1 MSFLQPI
8 LLAGLPLALLPL
20 VIHLINRHRHRTVK
34 WAAMLFLLDARKM
47 NKGMARL
54 RQILILAMRVLAVAM
69 LIFAASRPLSGGIL
83 ALTGGKA
90 DTVIV
95 LLDRSASMEQQ
106 ILETGECKRL
116 AALDKLTD
124 LFEKTG
130 QSSEIV
136 LIDSASLKPVV
147 IDDSTN
153 LTELPQTEA
162 TSTAADI
169 PALLQMAID
178 YLVTNESGRTDIWV
192 ASDQRESDWKPASGR
207 WQSLRTELA
216 AQDNVRLFLLNF
228 PEASTSN
235 YSIQASNVQR
245 IRTPENLQLVLDL
258 KVSRENLN
266 EPLEEVTLPVEFII
280 NGTRTVEELLLIDR
294 EAILQGHT
302 ISLGNSDKRGWGQVS
317 LPADDN
323 LRDNISYLVF
333 DDPAPRKTV
342 IVSDDP
348 NTRDAIIAAAKAPVE
363 IGVTYDAIALDET
376 AAAQVPWQETALLF
390 WHAALP
396 SPDST
401 EATLLTQ
408 HVKSGRT
415 LIFLPPETSEAG
427 ERLFG
432 FSWGKWQESS
442 TTSLEVGWW
451 RTESELLA
459 NTRNGAPL
467 PIGDL
472 KLFKTRLFNSESQ
485 PLLKLESG
493 EPVISKLI
501 TDHLGPTAG
510 HVYIWGTL
518 PKTDHSTF
526 ATDGVAFFVM
536 LHRALDSGVN
546 SVSRAQSR
554 GAADGILPGGNATR
568 SLSSP
573 DEVPLQ
579 PDLLSGA
586 YEVTPLRG
594 DPILFAL
601 NRPDSEDLAKTLTDE
616 GIASLLEGVDYRQIS
631 DELGSGSS
639 LAAEV
644 WRAFLLAMALALI
657 AEAALCLPPKPEPEG
672 SRGPSLHLSPP
683 ASQ

>member
-1 MSFLQPI
+1 
-8 LLAGLPLALLPL
+8 
-20 VIHLINRHRHRTVK
+20 
-34 WAAMLFLLDARKM
+34 MLFLLDARKM

-54 RQILILAMRVLAVAM
+54 RQILILSMRVLAVAM

-83 ALTGGKA
+83 ALTGGEA

-106 ILETGECKRL
+106 ILETGESKRL

-124 LFEKTG
+124 LLEKTV

-136 LIDSASLKPVV
+136 LIDSATLKPVV

-153 LTELPQTEA
+153 LAELPQTDA

-169 PALLQMAID
+169 PALLQIAID

-192 ASDQRESDWKPASGR
+192 ASDQRESDWNPASGR
-207 WQSLRTELA
+207 WQSLRTKLA
-216 AQDNVRLFLLNF
+216 AQKNVRLFLLNF

-245 IRTPENLQLVLDL
+245 IQTPENLQLIFDIRVGREGLD
-258 KVSRENLN
+258 

-280 NGTRTVEELLLIDR
+280 NGTRTVQEVKLIDR
-294 EAILQGHT
+294 EAVLQGHT
-302 ISLGNSDKRGWGQVS
+302 LSLGNSDERGWGRVS

-348 NTRDAIIAAAKAPVE
+348 DTRDAIIAAAKAPVE
-363 IGVTYDAIALDET
+363 IGATYDAIALDET

-390 WHAALP
+390 WHPPLP

-401 EATLLTQ
+401 EAKLLTQ

-415 LIFLPPETSEAG
+415 LIFLPPETSEVG

-442 TTSLEVGWW
+442 KTPLEVGWW

-459 NTRNGAPL
+459 NTRNGAP
-467 PIGDL
+467 
-472 KLFKTRLFNSESQ
+472 
-485 PLLKLESG
+485 
-493 EPVISKLI
+493 
-501 TDHLGPTAG
+501 
-510 HVYIWGTL
+510 
-518 PKTDHSTF
+518 
-526 ATDGVAFFVM
+526 
-536 LHRALDSGVN
+536 
-546 SVSRAQSR
+546 
-554 GAADGILPGGNATR
+554 
-568 SLSSP
+568 
-573 DEVPLQ
+573 
-579 PDLLSGA
+579 
-586 YEVTPLRG
+586 
-594 DPILFAL
+594 
-601 NRPDSEDLAKTLTDE
+601 
-616 GIASLLEGVDYRQIS
+616 
-631 DELGSGSS
+631 
-639 LAAEV
+639 
-644 WRAFLLAMALALI
+644 
-657 AEAALCLPPKPEPEG
+657 CL
-672 SRGPSLHLSPP
+672 
-683 ASQ
+683 

>member
-1 MSFLQPI
+1 MSFLQPL

-20 VIHLINRHRHRTVK
+20 IIHLINRHRHRTVE

-69 LIFAASRPLSGGIL
+69 LIFAASRPLSGGIF

-106 ILETGECKRL
+106 ILETGESKRL

-124 LFEKTG
+124 LLEKTG

-136 LIDSASLKPVV
+136 LIDSATLKPVV

-153 LTELPQTEA
+153 LAELPQTDA

-169 PALLQMAID
+169 PALLQIAID

-192 ASDQRESDWKPASGR
+192 ASDQRKSDWNPASGR
-207 WQSLRTELA
+207 WQSLRTKLA

-228 PEASTSN
+228 PEASKSN

-245 IRTPENLQLVLDL
+245 IRTPENLQLIFDL
-258 KVSRENLN
+258 RVGRESVD
-266 EPLEEVTLPVEFII
+266 EPLEEVTLPVDFII
-280 NGTRTVEELLLIDR
+280 NGTRTVQEVTLIDR
-294 EAILQGHT
+294 EAVLQGHT
-302 ISLGNSDKRGWGQVS
+302 ISLGNSDERGWGRVS

-323 LRDNISYLVF
+323 PRDNISYLVF

-348 NTRDAIIAAAKAPVE
+348 DSRDAIIAAAKAPVE
-363 IGVTYDAIALDET
+363 IGATYDAIALDET

-390 WHAALP
+390 WHAPLP

-415 LIFLPPETSEAG
+415 LIFLPPETSEVG

-442 TTSLEVGWW
+442 RTPLEVGWW

-467 PIGDL
+467 PLGDL
-472 KLFKTRLFNSESQ
+472 KLFKTRLYKSESQ

-510 HVYIWGTL
+510 NIYIWGTL
-518 PKTDHSTF
+518 PRTDHSTF

-536 LHRALDSGVN
+536 LHRALDQGVN

-554 GAADGILPGGNATR
+554 DACDGTLPAVNALK

-573 DEVPLQ
+573 DQSPLH
-579 PDLLSGA
+579 PDLHAGA

-594 DPILFAL
+594 DPLLFAL
-601 NRPDSEDLAKTLTDE
+601 NRPNSEDSAKTLTSE
-616 GIASLLEGVDYRQIS
+616 GIKSLLEGVDYRQIS

-657 AEAALCLPPKPEPEG
+657 VEAALCLPPKPEPE
-672 SRGPSLHLSPP
+672 SLPLHLSPP
-683 ASQ
+683 ARQSS

>member
-1 MSFLQPI
+1 MSFLQPL

-20 VIHLINRHRHRTVK
+20 IIHLINRHRHRTVE

-54 RQILILAMRVLAVAM
+54 RQILILSMRVLAVAM

-83 ALTGGKA
+83 ALTGGEA

-106 ILETGECKRL
+106 ILETGESKRL

-124 LFEKTG
+124 LLEKTV
-130 QSSEIV
+130 QRSEIV
-136 LIDSASLKPVV
+136 LIDSATLKPVV

-153 LTELPQTEA
+153 LAELPQTDA

-169 PALLQMAID
+169 PALLQIAID

-192 ASDQRESDWKPASGR
+192 ASDQRESDWNPASGR
-207 WQSLRTELA
+207 WQSLRTKLA
-216 AQDNVRLFLLNF
+216 AQKNVRLFLLNF

-245 IRTPENLQLVLDL
+245 IRTPENLQLIFDLRVGREGLD
-258 KVSRENLN
+258 

-280 NGTRTVEELLLIDR
+280 NGTRTVQEVKLIDR
-294 EAILQGHT
+294 EAVLQGHT
-302 ISLGNSDKRGWGQVS
+302 LSLGNSDERGWGRVS

-348 NTRDAIIAAAKAPVE
+348 DTRDAIIAAAKAPVE
-363 IGVTYDAIALDET
+363 IGATYDAIALDET

-390 WHAALP
+390 WHPPLP

-401 EATLLTQ
+401 EAKLLTQ

-415 LIFLPPETSEAG
+415 LIFLPPETSEVG

-442 TTSLEVGWW
+442 KTPLEVGWW

-467 PIGDL
+467 PLGDL
-472 KLFKTRLFNSESQ
+472 KLSKTRFYKGESQ

-510 HVYIWGTL
+510 NIYIWGTL
-518 PKTDHSTF
+518 PRTDHSTF

-536 LHRALDSGVN
+536 LHRALDPGVN

-554 GAADGILPGGNATR
+554 DASDGTLPTVNVIR

-573 DEVPLQ
+573 DQSPLH
-579 PDLLSGA
+579 PDLNAGA

-594 DPILFAL
+594 DPLLFAL
-601 NRPDSEDLAKTLTDE
+601 NRPNSEDSAKTLSDE
-616 GIASLLEGVDYRQIS
+616 GIKSLLEGVDYRQIS

-657 AEAALCLPPKPEPEG
+657 VEAALCLPPKPEPE
-672 SRGPSLHLSPP
+672 SSPLHLSPP
-683 ASQ
+683 ARQSS

>member
-1 MSFLQPI
+1 MSFLQPL

-20 VIHLINRHRHRTVK
+20 IIHLINRHRHRTVE

-54 RQILILAMRVLAVAM
+54 RQILILSMRVLAVAM

-83 ALTGGKA
+83 ALTGGEA

-106 ILETGECKRL
+106 ILETGESKRL

-124 LFEKTG
+124 LLEKTV
-130 QSSEIV
+130 QRSEIV
-136 LIDSASLKPVV
+136 LIDSATLKPVV

-153 LTELPQTEA
+153 LAELPQTDA

-169 PALLQMAID
+169 PALLQIAID

-192 ASDQRESDWKPASGR
+192 ASDQRESDWNPASGR
-207 WQSLRTELA
+207 WQSLRTKLA
-216 AQDNVRLFLLNF
+216 AQKNVRLFLLNF

-245 IRTPENLQLVLDL
+245 IRTPENLQLIFDLRVGREGLD
-258 KVSRENLN
+258 

-280 NGTRTVEELLLIDR
+280 NGTRTVQEVKLIDR
-294 EAILQGHT
+294 EAVLQGHT
-302 ISLGNSDKRGWGQVS
+302 LSLGNSDERGWGRVS

-348 NTRDAIIAAAKAPVE
+348 DTRDAIIAAAKAPVE
-363 IGVTYDAIALDET
+363 IGATYDAIALDET

-390 WHAALP
+390 WHPPLP

-401 EATLLTQ
+401 EAKLLTQ

-415 LIFLPPETSEAG
+415 LIFLPPETSEVG

-442 TTSLEVGWW
+442 KTPLEVGWW

-467 PIGDL
+467 PLGDL
-472 KLFKTRLFNSESQ
+472 KLSKTRFYKSESQ

-510 HVYIWGTL
+510 NIYIWGTL
-518 PKTDHSTF
+518 PRTDHSTF

-536 LHRALDSGVN
+536 LHRALDPGVN

-554 GAADGILPGGNATR
+554 DASDGTLPTVNVIR

-573 DEVPLQ
+573 DQSPLH
-579 PDLLSGA
+579 PDLNAGA

-594 DPILFAL
+594 DPLLFAL
-601 NRPDSEDLAKTLTDE
+601 NRPNSEDSAKTLSDE
-616 GIASLLEGVDYRQIS
+616 GIKSLLEGVDYRQIS

-657 AEAALCLPPKPEPEG
+657 VEAALCLPPKPEPE
-672 SRGPSLHLSPP
+672 SSPLHLSPP
-683 ASQ
+683 ARQSS

>member
-1 MSFLQPI
+1 MSFLQPL

-20 VIHLINRHRHRTVK
+20 IIHLINRHRHRTVE

-54 RQILILAMRVLAVAM
+54 RQILILSMRVLAVAM

-106 ILETGECKRL
+106 ILETGESKRL

-124 LFEKTG
+124 LLEKTG

-136 LIDSASLKPVV
+136 LIDSATLKPVV

-153 LTELPQTEA
+153 LAELPQTDA

-169 PALLQMAID
+169 PALLQIAID

-207 WQSLRTELA
+207 WQSLRTKLA
-216 AQDNVRLFLLNF
+216 PQKNVRLFLLNF

-245 IRTPENLQLVLDL
+245 IQTPENLQLIFDLRVGREGLD
-258 KVSRENLN
+258 

-280 NGTRTVEELLLIDR
+280 NGTRTVQEVTLIDR
-294 EAILQGHT
+294 EAVLQGHT
-302 ISLGNSDKRGWGQVS
+302 ISLGNSDERGWGQAS

-348 NTRDAIIAAAKAPVE
+348 DTRDAIIAAAKAPVE
-363 IGVTYDAIALDET
+363 IGATYDAIALDET

-390 WHAALP
+390 WHAPLP

-401 EATLLTQ
+401 EAKLLTQ

-415 LIFLPPETSEAG
+415 LIFLPPETSEVG
-427 ERLFG
+427 ESLFG

-442 TTSLEVGWW
+442 RTPLEVGWW

-467 PIGDL
+467 PLGDL
-472 KLFKTRLFNSESQ
+472 KLSKTRFYKSESQ

-510 HVYIWGTL
+510 NIYIWGTL
-518 PKTDHSTF
+518 PRTDHSTF

-536 LHRALDSGVN
+536 LHRALDPGVN

-554 GAADGILPGGNATR
+554 DASDGTLPALNVIR

-573 DEVPLQ
+573 DQSPLH
-579 PDLLSGA
+579 PDLNAGA

-594 DPILFAL
+594 DPLLFAL
-601 NRPDSEDLAKTLTDE
+601 NRPNSEDSAKTLTDE
-616 GIASLLEGVDYRQIS
+616 GIKSLLEGVDYRQIS

-657 AEAALCLPPKPEPEG
+657 VEAALCLPPKPGPE
-672 SRGPSLHLSPP
+672 SSPLHLSPP
-683 ASQ
+683 ARQSS